1 MTQLNPQE
9 TANEQKVAHQEVE
22 IQEMATGQEEASEN
36 QAAVGNQEERD
47 GQEAEAQYEAKTP
60 EPEVVT
66 WGRISDLRL
75 LVNEKTPEGPVPKV
89 FAVSSHA
96 ISMACD
102 AWYSMLNGGF
112 KEAQQQSSAVREVA
126 LPEDDT
132 EALTVLLDIAH
143 LRFDRVPLQ
152 LEFELLLKITVL
164 TDKYAATRLVK
175 PWAYRWI
182 ERCEYYAGC
191 KAQWLWVAWEL
202 GHVGIFADIVRTL
215 VMTVSVG
222 PEGECVNE
230 DGSILDPK
238 SSSQHLPPD
247 IIESIMDVRQA
258 IVKKLLNVYYSR
270 LEAIVDRNTAGQ
282 TFCLGSYPDY
292 SVNRE
297 ECDNL
302 VYGSLS
308 IALKKA
314 GLGGERTQSAAP
326 VTISIAALV
335 SKLSLVKS
343 RIYHTERCCNHDIS
357 ERLWAEVAAIKGAI
371 PLPLL
376 RSHWIHLRRQADAL
390 GFPFGQRHMSTTPQT
405 STTQHRL
412 PM

>member
-1 MTQLNPQE
+1 MVDSKCSAPSATRHWNQNASPRSTIPLRTQEYFNQPSLISPQHTSLPMTQLNPQE

-247 IIESIMDVRQA
+247 IIGEHA
-258 IVKKLLNVYYSR
+258 
-270 LEAIVDRNTAGQ
+270 
-282 TFCLGSYPDY
+282 PPP
-292 SVNRE
+292 
-297 ECDNL
+297 
-302 VYGSLS
+302 
-308 IALKKA
+308 
-314 GLGGERTQSAAP
+314 GLQCGPGW
-326 VTISIAALV
+326 
-335 SKLSLVKS
+335 
-343 RIYHTERCCNHDIS
+343 N
-357 ERLWAEVAAIKGAI
+357 
-371 PLPLL
+371 
-376 RSHWIHLRRQADAL
+376 ADWN
-390 GFPFGQRHMSTTPQT
+390 
-405 STTQHRL
+405 
-412 PM
+412 